1 MVVRTLAGCNE
12 GGGGGPHLSALGPPK
27 GLRTAAKDLRLDPD
41 DLNSLDMRD
50 FRHAATNDRARK
62 SGHLSGLAYI
72 GGHNDKNTSD
82 LSGAWAVSSVGRA
95 ADF

>member
-1 MVVRTLAGCNE
+1 LVVTTLADATKGVE
-12 GGGGGPHLSALGPPK
+12 VGPIFQRWDHRRA
-27 GLRTAAKDLRLDPD
+27 LRTAAKDLGLDPD

-50 FRHAATNDRARK
+50 FRHAATNDRTRK

-72 GGHNDKNTSD
+72 GGHNDKTTSD
-82 LSGAWAVSSVGRA
+82 ISGTWAVSSVGRA